1 MTLTALGPVKCCHSL
16 LLCRMR
22 QKPKV
27 DIVLVKTIEF
37 EELMAASQ
45 DAGLLPDEDVEWRVP
60 SRHSSS
66 SLGGDQQAL
75 KDSPASSGE
84 AAVPGDGSADGS
96 ANGSPEL
103 AADDGRPQL
112 APKDSLPSSG
122 IPALPGD
129 GSDEGSPELPPD
141 GLPGGGSGDLPG
153 DGSGDDQALHRPQTR
168 FSSPSGAQ

>member
-1 MTLTALGPVKCCHSL
+1 
-16 LLCRMR
+16 MR

-45 DAGLLPDEDVEWRVP
+45 DASLLPDEDVGWLPP

-75 KDSPASSGE
+75 KDSPASSRE
-84 AAVPGDGSADGS
+84 PALPGDSS
-96 ANGSPEL
+96 ANGSPESPG
-103 AADDGRPQL
+103 DDGRPQL
-112 APKDSLPSSG
+112 APKGSLPSSG
-122 IPALPGD
+122 IPELPGD

-141 GLPGGGSGDLPG
+141 GLPSGGSSDLPG
-153 DGSGDDQALHRPQTR
+153 DDGRK
-168 FSSPSGAQ
+168 